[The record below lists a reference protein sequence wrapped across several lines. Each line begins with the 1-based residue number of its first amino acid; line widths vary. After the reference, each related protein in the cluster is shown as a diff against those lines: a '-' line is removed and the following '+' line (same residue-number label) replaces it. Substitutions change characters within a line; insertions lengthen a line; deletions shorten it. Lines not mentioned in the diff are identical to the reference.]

1 MRKPNFITLLSKENS
16 ILALID
22 LLFEWSFDMY
32 SKNPLAINSKF
43 LNSVLNFLIYI
54 SCYSVIDGFYI
65 IKFLLESLKELS
77 VFVV

>member
-22 LLFEWSFDMY
+22 LLFEWSLDMY
-32 SKNPLAINSKF
+32 SKNPLAVNSKF

>member
-1 MRKPNFITLLSKENS
+1 
-16 ILALID
+16 
-22 LLFEWSFDMY
+22 MY

-77 VFVV
+77 VFVVGKDSFVTVLQKVCAFIDSVTSSPAD